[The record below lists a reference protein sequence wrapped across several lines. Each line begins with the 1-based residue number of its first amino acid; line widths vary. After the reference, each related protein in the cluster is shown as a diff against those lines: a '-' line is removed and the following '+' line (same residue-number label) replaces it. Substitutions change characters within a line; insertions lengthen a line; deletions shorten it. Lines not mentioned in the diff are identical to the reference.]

1 MCILVTI
8 VIVAV
13 LGGVVLTI
21 KRGRDKSPFEQ
32 PIVRESNET
41 RLLRWRF
48 NFFPCYFGTGG
59 RVLYI
64 AADLREVHIE
74 LPLTFRTHNYVRT
87 IFGGSM
93 FGATDPF
100 FMIMLIK
107 SLGSDYTVWDKAASI
122 RFRKPGKST
131 LFARFVIT
139 GNILDEIRRELE
151 SQPKLDR
158 VFHVE
163 LLDAAG
169 VVHAEVERVV
179 NIRRNGANAA

>member
-1 MCILVTI
+1 L
-8 VIVAV
+8 
-13 LGGVVLTI
+13 
-21 KRGRDKSPFEQ
+21 
-32 PIVRESNET
+32 RESNET

-48 NFFPCYFGTGG
+48 NLFPCYFGTGG

-64 AADLREVHIE
+64 APDLREVRIK
-74 LPLTFRTHNYVRT
+74 LPLTFRTHNYVGT

-107 SLGSDYTVWDKAASI
+107 CLGSEYTVWDKAASI
-122 RFRKPGKST
+122 KFRKPGKST

-139 GNILDEIRRELE
+139 DQILEEIRRELE

-158 VFHVE
+158 IFYVE
-163 LLDAAG
+163 LIDAAG
-169 VVHAEVERVV
+169 VVHAQVERVV